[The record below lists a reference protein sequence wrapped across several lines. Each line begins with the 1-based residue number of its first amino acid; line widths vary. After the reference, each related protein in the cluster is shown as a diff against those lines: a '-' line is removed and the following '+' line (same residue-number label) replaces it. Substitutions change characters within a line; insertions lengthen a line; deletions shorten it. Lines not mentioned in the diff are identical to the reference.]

1 MATLHRLSIWIERMT
16 NVAVIVFFV
25 ALVAAV
31 LIQVFI
37 RFLPIRMHG
46 LSEIARYSQIW
57 FVFLVVAL
65 LARHS
70 ELIGANML
78 LNALRGT
85 PKFVLWL
92 VVRLLM
98 IGFIGV
104 LAYVAFQFIEFL
116 ASTGRRSPE
125 LGIPMHYAFGPVLL
139 GSALTLFFLFVD
151 LAMRLRFFITG
162 EDFMKATGELD
173 RVV

>member
-1 MATLHRLSIWIERMT
+1 LSALHRLSIWIEKVT
-16 NVAVIVFFV
+16 NVAVIAFFV

-31 LIQVFI
+31 LIQVGI

-92 VVRLLM
+92 LVRILM

-104 LAYVAFQFIEFL
+104 LTFVAFQFIEFL

-125 LGIPMHYAFGPVLL
+125 LRIPMHYAFGPVLI
-139 GSALTLFFLFVD
+139 GSALTLFFLLVD
-151 LAMRLRFFITG
+151 LALRVRLFMTG
-162 EDFMKATGELD
+162 EDFMKATAELD
-173 RVV
+173 GAD